1 MMELR
6 NIVKYKQ
13 LVNVLDT
20 IGLRENIK
28 EQLDQLYT
36 NLSTHPFNAKNLK
49 EQISNNHLDILKI
62 LDGMSGNLNKFKEEL
77 NAEVQELEK
86 PYYEMSK
93 EIYKINIAQSSLEKM
108 DRYVFKNVLFN
119 ESLGNLLKSR
129 IAKYTTNVDP
139 GLQLGPGYGEITNQL
154 VSLNPL
160 YLMDDSPEMLKEI
173 KKWRE
178 PAYQRRLRYYIVDD
192 THVDPLHELP
202 QNQLGIVIA
211 VNWFNFKPLKIIRK
225 YLESILRV
233 LRPGGII
240 IFTYNNCDYPKA
252 VDKVNEMYYC
262 YTTSIKVKD
271 VCIQLGYEIINSFD
285 EGYDELDMG
294 ISWLEIQKP
303 GTRST
308 IRLAE
313 TMGMIKQLGEN

>member
-1 MMELR
+1 
-6 NIVKYKQ
+6 
-13 LVNVLDT
+13 
-20 IGLRENIK
+20 
-28 EQLDQLYT
+28 
-36 NLSTHPFNAKNLK
+36 
-49 EQISNNHLDILKI
+49 
-62 LDGMSGNLNKFKEEL
+62 
-77 NAEVQELEK
+77 
-86 PYYEMSK
+86 
-93 EIYKINIAQSSLEKM
+93 
-108 DRYVFKNVLFN
+108 
-119 ESLGNLLKSR
+119 
-129 IAKYTTNVDP
+129 
-139 GLQLGPGYGEITNQL
+139 
-154 VSLNPL
+154 
-160 YLMDDSPEMLKEI
+160 
-173 KKWRE
+173 
-178 PAYQRRLRYYIVDD
+178 
-192 THVDPLHELP
+192 
-202 QNQLGIVIA
+202 
-211 VNWFNFKPLKIIRK
+211 
-225 YLESILRV
+225 V